1 MRVLS
6 GLGDPWVEI
15 RAQYNVPVAMGVAEA
30 VDHIV
35 AESTRRRSMYKENGR
50 HLHKVV
56 EIESKASDYL
66 AIRDRVR
73 EAQIGFLQRTCRLP
87 VVAMFSKESPAS
99 SRFMDIV
106 SGLDWAGIREHYDV
120 IVAAQSAG
128 ILPSTPNGVIESE
141 FYSSSP
147 PSVDVKA
154 LFEALGRV
162 RFTMGIAAQASDL
175 IEDFSGQ
182 PVGCDVSV
190 LQDFHICREDVHC
203 HRCCPRLGTQVGAGA
218 RRLQACRFRA

>member
-1 MRVLS
+1 
-6 GLGDPWVEI
+6 
-15 RAQYNVPVAMGVAEA
+15 MGVAEA

-106 SGLDWAGIREHYDV
+106 SGLDWAGIREH
-120 IVAAQSAG
+120 
-128 ILPSTPNGVIESE
+128 T
-141 FYSSSP
+141 
-147 PSVDVKA
+147 
-154 LFEALGRV
+154 
-162 RFTMGIAAQASDL
+162 
-175 IEDFSGQ
+175 
-182 PVGCDVSV
+182 
-190 LQDFHICREDVHC
+190 
-203 HRCCPRLGTQVGAGA
+203 
-218 RRLQACRFRA
+218 

>member
-35 AESTRRRSMYKENGR
+35 AESTRRRYMYKENGR

-106 SGLDWAGIREHYDV
+106 SGLDLAGIREH
-120 IVAAQSAG
+120 
-128 ILPSTPNGVIESE
+128 T
-141 FYSSSP
+141 
-147 PSVDVKA
+147 
-154 LFEALGRV
+154 
-162 RFTMGIAAQASDL
+162 
-175 IEDFSGQ
+175 
-182 PVGCDVSV
+182 
-190 LQDFHICREDVHC
+190 
-203 HRCCPRLGTQVGAGA
+203 
-218 RRLQACRFRA
+218 

>member
-1 MRVLS
+1 VRVLS

-120 IVAAQSAG
+120 IVAAHFK
-128 ILPSTPNGVIESE
+128 T
-141 FYSSSP
+141 
-147 PSVDVKA
+147 
-154 LFEALGRV
+154 
-162 RFTMGIAAQASDL
+162 
-175 IEDFSGQ
+175 
-182 PVGCDVSV
+182 
-190 LQDFHICREDVHC
+190 
-203 HRCCPRLGTQVGAGA
+203 
-218 RRLQACRFRA
+218 